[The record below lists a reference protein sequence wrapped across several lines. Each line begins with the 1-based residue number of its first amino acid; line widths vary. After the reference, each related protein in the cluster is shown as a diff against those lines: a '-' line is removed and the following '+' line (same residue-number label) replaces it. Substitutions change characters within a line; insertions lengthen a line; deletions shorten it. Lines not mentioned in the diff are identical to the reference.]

1 MDHRLSHGK
10 SEITDFELTNEW
22 RKHLLFQGFN
32 STSKSLNKFV
42 EFYDRLDMV
51 KYIFEDK
58 GDGTHLVQK
67 NSSDKNQSAPLT
79 LNKKMG
85 SK

>member
-1 MDHRLSHGK
+1 MGELVCNVNNIFKYLNKLPPLRMDHRLSHGK

-42 EFYDRLDMV
+42 EFYDRLDVV

-58 GDGTHLVQK
+58 
-67 NSSDKNQSAPLT
+67 
-79 LNKKMG
+79 
-85 SK
+85 